1 MIVYESESLGNHHRL
16 DSFDCG
22 KDELNSW
29 LVDSALHCNR
39 SNTARTFV
47 WVESG
52 GSKAV
57 AYYSL
62 TAHLVEK
69 GTMPSRLG
77 RGSPEQ
83 CPAVLLAR
91 LALDKKLQ
99 GRGLGGVLLADA
111 LEQVVL
117 AVRNVAARFLVVDAL
132 DGEAVAFYE
141 RYGFKR
147 IPGDNR
153 LFRKMSD
160 ITASLTT

>member
-1 MIVYESESLGNHHRL
+1 
-16 DSFDCG
+16 
-22 KDELNSW
+22 
-29 LVDSALHCNR
+29 
-39 SNTARTFV
+39 
-47 WVESG
+47 
-52 GSKAV
+52 
-57 AYYSL
+57 
-62 TAHLVEK
+62 
-69 GTMPSRLG
+69 MPSRLG